1 MIHGRTREAVLE
13 RLEQIRT
20 HTGLGAFPGEV
31 LFSRTRFKQTGAR
44 YVSGKDLAYG

>member
-1 MIHGRTREAVLE
+1 MIHGRSRDGVRAQLRRIHE
-13 RLEQIRT
+13 
-20 HTGLGAFPGEV
+20 HTGLSAFPSQV